1 MPRLRPFWRVQ
12 YLVHRHSMGFFSNW
26 RVYCCC
32 HPPLDIPQS
41 GPADALNEG
50 SRQRRD
56 GISMQPIQRPT
67 VRERV
72 SAQRPPRH
80 QSSQQPPR
88 KHSSQQPLRHHSS
101 QQPPATQQPYAIPK
115 ERPYSDFSPFTE
127 HSKARFAKLVATRG
141 MKFTSFL
148 REKSVKAKLRAAAEK
163 RERDLNEM
171 ERRDRREV
179 VGPVEER
186 RVDGLGI
193 YEMQG

>member
-1 MPRLRPFWRVQ
+1 
-12 YLVHRHSMGFFSNW
+12 
-26 RVYCCC
+26 
-32 HPPLDIPQS
+32 
-41 GPADALNEG
+41 
-50 SRQRRD
+50 
-56 GISMQPIQRPT
+56 MQPTPRPAAK
-67 VRERV
+67 ERV
-72 SAQRPPRH
+72 STQQPRRHRSSKQPPRR
-80 QSSQQPPR
+80 QSVQQPPE
-88 KHSSQQPLRHHSS
+88 HQPN
-101 QQPPATQQPYAIPK
+101 QPPNGIPK
-115 ERPYSDFSPFTE
+115 ERPYSDFGPFTE
-127 HSKARFAKLVATRG
+127 HSKARFDELVATRG